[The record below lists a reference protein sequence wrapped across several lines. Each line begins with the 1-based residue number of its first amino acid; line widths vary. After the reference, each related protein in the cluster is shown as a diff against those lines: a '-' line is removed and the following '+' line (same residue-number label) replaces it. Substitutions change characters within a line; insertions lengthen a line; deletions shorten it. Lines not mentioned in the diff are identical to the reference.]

1 VADDHEWLAMT
12 VNAAGP
18 HFAVW
23 VDGYPVS
30 DWTDTRAQAE
40 NPREGL
46 RLESGVI
53 AIQGHDP
60 TTDFLFRGIEVGE
73 LPE

>member
-1 VADDHEWLAMT
+1 
-12 VNAAGP
+12 
-18 HFAVW
+18 VW
-23 VDGYPVS
+23 VDGYQVT
-30 DWTDTRAQAE
+30 DWTDTRPEKE

-46 RLESGVI
+46 RLGTGVI

-60 TTDFLFRGIEVGE
+60 TTDFLFREIEVGE